1 MSVQIK
7 KDLKNLIDRI
17 DDSDQ
22 LEEFYRLLSMQQ
34 SGDKD
39 IFSGLSDLQ
48 ISRVYKSFDEYKEGE
63 IADHETAMENAR
75 KWRKK

>member
-1 MSVQIK
+1 MQIK

-34 SGDKD
+34 SGDND

-48 ISRVYKSFDEYKEGE
+48 ISRVLKSFDEYKESE
-63 IADHETAMENAR
+63 ITDHETVMENAR
-75 KWRKK
+75 KWRRK

>member
-34 SGDKD
+34 SGDND

-48 ISRVYKSFDEYKEGE
+48 ISRVLKSFDEYKESE
-63 IADHETAMENAR
+63 ITDHETVMENAR
-75 KWRKK
+75 KWRRK

>member
-34 SGDKD
+34 SGDND

-48 ISRVYKSFDEYKEGE
+48 I
-63 IADHETAMENAR
+63 
-75 KWRKK
+75 